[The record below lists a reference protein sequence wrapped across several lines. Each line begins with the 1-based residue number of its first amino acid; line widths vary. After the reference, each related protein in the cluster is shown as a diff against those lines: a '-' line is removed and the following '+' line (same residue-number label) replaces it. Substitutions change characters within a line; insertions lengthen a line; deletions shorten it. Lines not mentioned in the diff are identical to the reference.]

1 VHATDDQPTL
11 GSAELTYGLKSIFL
25 AALSDDQRVRIFDLA
40 ARTAR
45 ALHQWVAQYPL
56 IRRVRVWPLSLSVTA
71 AAPFCSVES
80 LVSMARMNLWVFTVD
95 DLFDEEIVPF
105 SELQR
110 RIVRY
115 QQILDGGASLRERE
129 RDTLTNA
136 LEDIRNDLST
146 YPLFSSLEQYWK
158 HAVSQTL
165 ASMAVEHRCRNIYR
179 TSQALPSYE
188 DYVQHGVYSI
198 GAPPHVWT
206 TLIAI
211 NDASTLSHIE
221 RLQRMEYET
230 SLCIRFANDLQSHAK
245 ELREGKINSIIIRQ
259 RELAAA
265 GMDAETA
272 LEDARASARSRI
284 RDSLNRLT
292 ALQNRDSTETGQPEQ
307 AIADIARFVTDF
319 YVHHDYHTFTSGKA

>member
-1 VHATDDQPTL
+1 VHAADDQPNF
-11 GSAELTYGLKSIFL
+11 GSAELTYGLKSNFL
-25 AALSDDQRVRIFDLA
+25 AALSDDERVRIFDLA

-71 AAPFCSVES
+71 AAPFCSVAS
-80 LVSMARMNLWVFTVD
+80 LVSMARMNLWVFTID

-110 RIVRY
+110 RIIRY
-115 QQILDGGASLRERE
+115 QQILDGGTTQRDRE
-129 RDTLTNA
+129 RDTLTSA
-136 LEDIRNDLST
+136 LEDIRNDLAT
-146 YPLFSSLEQYWK
+146 YPLFPALEQHWK
-158 HAVSQTL
+158 HAVSHTL
-165 ASMAVEHRCRNIYR
+165 ASMSVEHRWRNVYR
-179 TSQALPSYE
+179 SNHTLPSYE
-188 DYVQHGVYSI
+188 DYIQHGVYSI
-198 GAPPHVWT
+198 GGPPHVWT

-211 NDASTLSHIE
+211 NDESMLGHVE

-259 RELAAA
+259 RELATS
-265 GMDAETA
+265 GIDAETA
-272 LEDARASARSRI
+272 LEEARAAARDQI
-284 RDSLNRLT
+284 RESLNRLT
-292 ALQNRDSTETGQPEQ
+292 ELQNRASTATGQPEQ